1 MISLKH
7 LSRAALRPVFFCVH
21 AVSAVLFE
29 EELKRVGLVILSL
42 RRIWSAVL
50 RFFAK
55 EARNDRVCGFVILNG
70 VKDLALFTIK
80 ILRKR
85 GSE

>member
-1 MISLKH
+1 VKDLD
-7 LSRAALRPVFFCVH
+7 
-21 AVSAVLFE
+21 
-29 EELKRVGLVILSL
+29 GVI
-42 RRIWSAVL
+42 

-55 EARNDRVCGFVILNG
+55 EAQNDRAVGLVILNA
-70 VKDLALFTIK
+70 VKDLALSTIK